1 MAKEIIFSGIQPSG
15 RLHVGNYIGAVKQW
29 VDMQSQAE
37 GEYFFM
43 LANLH
48 SITVPQEPA
57 KLRENIYELTAWFLA
72 AGLDPKKTTI
82 FAQSQNPDHPYL
94 AWMFDCI
101 TPMGWMER
109 MTQYKDKSKK
119 QGERTSVGLFH
130 YPSLMACD
138 ILLYDTTVVP
148 VGEDQTQHIEIT
160 RDIAEK
166 FNGTFGEVFVLP
178 KIRLVGEGARVMSL
192 QNPEEKMSKSTSDPN
207 GTLDL
212 LDSVDEIQK
221 KIMRAV
227 TDSGSEVRATADKPA
242 VKNLLAIYS
251 ALSGQPVQE
260 IEAQYVGKGYGDFK
274 KGLADVIISSLEPVQ
289 NKYRDLMND
298 KPYLDRILSDG
309 LSKARERSS
318 AKLKQAAD
326 AMGLLV

>member
-1 MAKEIIFSGIQPSG
+1 MAQDVIFSGIQPSG
-15 RLHVGNYIGAVKQW
+15 KLHVGNYIGAVQQW
-29 VDMQSQAE
+29 VNMQKEAE
-37 GEYFFM
+37 GEYIFS
-43 LANLH
+43 LVNLH
-48 SITVPQEPA
+48 SITVAQDPKMLQEYV
-57 KLRENIYELTAWFLA
+57 YELIAWFLA
-72 AGLDPKKTTI
+72 AGLDAEKTTI

-130 YPSLMACD
+130 YPSLMAAD
-138 ILLYDTTVVP
+138 ILLYDTTIVP

-166 FNGTFGEVFVLP
+166 FNNTYGEVFTIP

-192 QNPEEKMSKSTSDPN
+192 QNPTEKMSKSAVDPS
-207 GTLDL
+207 GTIDL
-212 LDSVDEIQK
+212 LDGAADIEK
-221 KIMRAV
+221 KVMRAV
-227 TDSGSEVRATADKPA
+227 TDSGSEVRSAADKPA
-242 VKNLLAIYS
+242 LKNLIAIYS
-251 ALSGQPVQE
+251 ALSDMSVAE
-260 IEAQYVGKGYGDFK
+260 IEKQYEGKGYGEFK
-274 KGLADVIISSLEPVQ
+274 KGLAEVIITSLAPVQ
-289 NKYRDLMND
+289 KKYHELMQD
-298 KPYLDRILSDG
+298 KTYLDQV
-309 LSKARERSS
+309 LSKGLAKARVRSS